1 LGQIF
6 ASIVGWASVI
16 SAPHAGSQMVGLQ
29 NSAQSVA
36 AVLKFKKRS
45 ERPQKAKTRMEWKP
59 SVLLMWQS
67 GGC

>member
-1 LGQIF
+1 
-6 ASIVGWASVI
+6 
-16 SAPHAGSQMVGLQ
+16 MVGLQ